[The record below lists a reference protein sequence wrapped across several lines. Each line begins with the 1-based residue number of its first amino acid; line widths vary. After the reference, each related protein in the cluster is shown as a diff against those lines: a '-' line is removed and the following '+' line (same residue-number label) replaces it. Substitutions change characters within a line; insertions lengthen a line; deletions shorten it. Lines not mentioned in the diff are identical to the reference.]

1 MGVSVGKKA
10 RREVDPDFKV
20 LGGGGASAILRQ
32 VPWSWGPQA
41 SRVPLGDAGRRPWA
55 ALWAWGGRAPTR
67 AGGGDAPPNVQPD
80 GETQVFLNYLC
91 RREGNAGG
99 CARTLR
105 ASSAAQP
112 APPPGPPPALQPG
125 ASPSRPPFSASFFC
139 EIRPWIFKKSAKLLK
154 YGKGDNIIRLV
165 LIRGSVGPAS
175 VGGSARAFILMGA
188 LAAPP

>member
-1 MGVSVGKKA
+1 MELGPPGLSRPSRGCRTEAVGCPVGVGGPGPDT
-10 RREVDPDFKV
+10 RR
-20 LGGGGASAILRQ
+20 G
-32 VPWSWGPQA
+32 WGR
-41 SRVPLGDAGRRPWA
+41 S
-55 ALWAWGGRAPTR
+55 
-67 AGGGDAPPNVQPD
+67 PNVQPD

-112 APPPGPPPALQPG
+112 APPPGPPPALQPE

-139 EIRPWIFKKSAKLLK
+139 EIRPWIFKESAKLLK

-165 LIRGSVGPAS
+165 LIRRSVGPAS

-188 LAAPP
+188 LAASP